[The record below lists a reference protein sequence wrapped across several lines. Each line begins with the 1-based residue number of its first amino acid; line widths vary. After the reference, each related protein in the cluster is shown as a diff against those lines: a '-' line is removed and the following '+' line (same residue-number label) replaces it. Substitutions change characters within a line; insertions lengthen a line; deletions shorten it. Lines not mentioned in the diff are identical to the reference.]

1 MFFVTTR
8 KFFITRRIQLELS
21 STLKWK
27 KKEKNE
33 WALKKWKK
41 KFDGILIWNGN
52 WGSSGKTVLDE
63 LKELWGMLIALL
75 KIET

>member
-8 KFFITRRIQLELS
+8 KFFITHRIQLELS

-27 KKEKNE
+27 KKRMNGH
-33 WALKKWKK
+33 LKSEK

-52 WGSSGKTVLDE
+52 WGSSGKRVLDG
-63 LKELWGMLIALL
+63 LNELWGMLIALL